1 MTRSRTTAPP
11 SPAVMV
17 SKIDLRY
24 PPDAGFRQLTF
35 RLPPITNP
43 KFFLSIFTNA
53 WRARSASVLFISNP
67 HKEELLFIFLAKT
80 LYRSRL
86 KTFVFDLI
94 MQGTGTRNDQ
104 LLTRIKRTLLLAVD
118 VFIFIHK
125 DTSGYEQSY
134 GIPRSRCRYVPF
146 KPNNFDLVDKVT
158 PRDGDYAVALGASQ
172 RDYKLLVDAVG
183 GSSIPLKIILP
194 ETSIKAHR
202 AHIGY
207 EHLPENVE
215 HIKTPVDRLAWSRY
229 IAESRLV
236 VIPIIPGVIQPAGIS
251 VYLEAMLLGKP
262 VVITRGAST
271 EGILNEDLAVTVPPG
286 DPEALRDAVHR
297 VWHDSALRQR
307 LSENGRR
314 YAFSLGDHER
324 LLADLRSEVQR
335 QCPGPRSGVAD
346 PIAPA
351 RHDARREKRH

>member
-1 MTRSRTTAPP
+1 MTRSRPIAPP
-11 SPAVMV
+11 LTAIMV

-24 PPDAGFRQLTF
+24 PPGEPIRQLTF

-43 KFFLSIFTNA
+43 KFFLSILTNA

-67 HKEELLFIFLAKT
+67 AKEELLFIFLAKT

-94 MQGTGTRNDQ
+94 MQGSGARKYRP
-104 LLTRIKRTLLLAVD
+104 LTRIKRTLLLVVD

-146 KPNNFDLVDKVT
+146 KPNNCDLADKVT
-158 PRDGDYAVALGASQ
+158 PRDGEYAVALGASQ
-172 RDYKLLVDAVG
+172 RDYKLLIDAIAD
-183 GSSIPLKIILP
+183 SPIPLKIILP
-194 ETSIKAHR
+194 ESSIKAHR
-202 AHIGY
+202 GHIGY
-207 EHLPENVE
+207 EHLPGNVE
-215 HIKTPVDRLAWSRY
+215 HVKTPVNRLAWSRY

-251 VYLEAMLLGKP
+251 VYLEAMILGKP
-262 VVITRGAST
+262 VIITRGAST
-271 EGILNEDLAVTVPPG
+271 EGILHEDLAVTVPPG
-286 DPEALRDAVHR
+286 DVQALHAAVCR
-297 VWHDSALRQR
+297 VWNDSTLRQR

-314 YAFSLGDHER
+314 YALSLGDHER
-324 LLADLRSEVQR
+324 LLTDLRSV
-335 QCPGPRSGVAD
+335 
-346 PIAPA
+346 I
-351 RHDARREKRH
+351 RRECSPSPHNLPHNPRPWRPF

>member
-1 MTRSRTTAPP
+1 MTRSRTITPVPP
-11 SPAVMV
+11 AIMV

-24 PPDAGFRQLTF
+24 PPGEGVRQLTF
-35 RLPPITNP
+35 HLPPITHP
-43 KFFLSIFTNA
+43 KFLLSMLTNA
-53 WRARSASVLFISNP
+53 WRARSASVIFVSNP

-94 MQGTGTRNDQ
+94 MQSTGTRNDHP
-104 LLTRIKRTLLLAVD
+104 LTRIKRTLLLAVD

-158 PRDGDYAVALGASQ
+158 AKDGDYAVALGASQ

-262 VVITRGAST
+262 IVITRGAST
-271 EGILNEDLAVTVPPG
+271 EGILHDDLAVTVPPG
-286 DPEALRDAVHR
+286 DAQALRDAVCR
-297 VWHDSALRQR
+297 VWNDGTLRQR
-307 LSENGRR
+307 LSENSRQ
-314 YAFSLGDHER
+314 YALSLRDHDR
-324 LLADLRSEVQR
+324 LLSDLRSITRHECST
-335 QCPGPRSGVAD
+335 CP
-346 PIAPA
+346 PA
-351 RHDARREKRH
+351 SPSP